1 MNKEITQIQI
11 AWFFSSVY
19 TGNFEEFS
27 LKLKNKL
34 GESKVTQI
42 LPIPSDM
49 PNEIPRLI
57 LSYPTFNL
65 NVAKNRIDLFFKN
78 IESTRSVISVVNDVI
93 LNELSLLAGRIGFV
107 KNFFVDGNIEN
118 LKKLLKTEEAE
129 KLNLKEISIRVSEK
143 KQVIVYDCNNI
154 ENLSTGFIV
163 RKEAD
168 GRKIKKEGIVITRDI
183 NTMAEKINENNFK
196 KEEINELIDAFD
208 AESNNFILAKW
219 E

>member
-42 LPIPSDM
+42 LSIPSDM

-57 LSYPTFNL
+57 LSYPAFNL

-78 IESTRSVISVVNDVI
+78 IESTRSVISIVNDVI
-93 LNELSLLAGRIGFV
+93 LSELSLLVGRIGFV

-118 LKKLLKTEEAE
+118 LKKLLKTEEVE
-129 KLNLKEISIRVSEK
+129 KLNLKEINIRVSEK
-143 KQVIVYDCNNI
+143 KLVMVYDCNNI
-154 ENLSTGFIV
+154 ESLSIGFII
-163 RKEAD
+163 RKEV
-168 GRKIKKEGIVITRDI
+168 GGHEVKKEGIIVRRDL

-208 AESNNFILAKW
+208 TESNNFILAKW